1 VAPLVGNSEQAAAS
15 TTQSVVHEVIWSDT
29 ALAQLDAI
37 GIYLE
42 QFNPRAAGEVAAHLL
57 DAGNSLESFPH
68 RGRLVPGTDMREI
81 VTNYSYIIRYRVAGD
96 GTVRILRVR
105 HTARQPTDP

>member
-1 VAPLVGNSEQAAAS
+1 
-15 TTQSVVHEVIWSDT
+15 VHEVIWSDT

-42 QFNPRAAGEVAAHLL
+42 QFNPKAAAEGAAHLL
-57 DAGNSLESFPH
+57 DAGNGLENFPH
-68 RGRLVPGTDMREI
+68 RGRLVPGTEMREI
-81 VTNYSYIIRYRVAGD
+81 VTNYSYIIRYRVARD

-105 HTARQPTDP
+105 HTARRPTNP